1 MYRVAFSMLR
11 TDRHNRAEDV
21 IGKVM
26 MSMVKNPPR
35 QEVRNWEAFLVR
47 AVQNKIRDLWKSA
60 AHRHEQ
66 LVIDEATPLEDE
78 RHGGDQVEDDPLSGV
93 VELIG
98 RHHRVQTVQDALVEL
113 EAWDHQAAHVLW
125 QCAGLERSS
134 RRSPTK
140 LGCPAGSGRS
150 RRRRGIDQDLGGEGG
165 GPMNEETDRLLE
177 QLLEEPPGPRR
188 EQMLTRLDGDQ
199 REQIRALLDAGDLV
213 WEAAH
218 TAPPWRRIPSPR
230 CWAWYR
236 TPASSST
243 PPLSCAPAR
252 QAASSPRRWRPD

>member
-1 MYRVAFSMLR
+1 MEPQQQASKAEAPSVCPDLAAVYLEHRETMYRVAFGMLR

-21 IGKVM
+21 IGEVM

-66 LVIDEATPLEDE
+66 LVMDEATPLEDE
-78 RHGGDQVEDDPLSGV
+78 RHGGDQVEDDPASGV

-134 RRSPTK
+134 QEVADE
-140 LGCPAGSGRS
+140 LG
-150 RRRRGIDQDLGGEGG
+150 
-165 GPMNEETDRLLE
+165 
-177 QLLEEPPGPRR
+177 
-188 EQMLTRLDGDQ
+188 
-199 REQIRALLDAGDLV
+199 V
-213 WEAAH
+213 
-218 TAPPWRRIPSPR
+218 
-230 CWAWYR
+230 
-236 TPASSST
+236 SSSRVRQI
-243 PPLSCAPAR
+243 SAKAR
-252 QAASSPRRWRPD
+252 KELIKILGAKEVDL